1 MSRREDYGS
10 NDVDGADGFERCY
23 GDRDDDGPS
32 RADCEREDW
41 DATHCHECGEEL
53 DNRGVC
59 ECCGWYADAPTCEM
73 EGCDLDAEYGDKYC
87 ERHRTQ
93 MDKEAKDCAAED
105 AEDERRMERAFEK
118 K

>member
-1 MSRREDYGS
+1 
-10 NDVDGADGFERCY
+10 
-23 GDRDDDGPS
+23 
-32 RADCEREDW
+32 
-41 DATHCHECGEEL
+41 
-53 DNRGVC
+53 
-59 ECCGWYADAPTCEM
+59 M